1 NKISVTQGDHA
12 MAQVKVRIGI
22 LAILAGILA
31 ACSTV
36 VATPGFP
43 ELTYS
48 HLQPIR
54 LDVSTIEIVD
64 AYAAPLREP
73 NVEHRAPARPAVAA
87 NQWAE
92 DRLVAAGSSRR
103 AVFTIK
109 EASIIETK
117 LEPTGGLKGVFT
129 KDQSERYDA
138 TLLVDLAIIDTG
150 GTRRGSATA
159 TATRSRTVPENI
171 TLNERERIWFQM
183 VEGMMADLNREL
195 EKAIT
200 QSLKKFT
207 L

>member
-1 NKISVTQGDHA
+1 
-12 MAQVKVRIGI
+12 MARAKVRIGI
-22 LAILAGILA
+22 LAGLGAILA
-31 ACSTV
+31 ACSAV

-48 HLQPIR
+48 HLQAIR

-64 AYAAPLREP
+64 AYDAPLREP
-73 NVEHRAPARPAVAA
+73 NVEHRAPAQPAVAA
-87 NQWAE
+87 KRWAE
-92 DRLVAAGSSRR
+92 DRLVAAGSGRR
-103 AVFTIK
+103 AVFTVQ

-117 LEPTGGLKGVFT
+117 LEPAGGLKGIFT

-138 TLLVDLAIIDTG
+138 TLLVDLAIIDSG
-150 GTRRGSATA
+150 GTRRGSASA

-171 TLNERERIWFQM
+171 TLNERERIWFQL

-195 EKAIT
+195 EKAIG
-200 QSLKKFT
+200 QSLDKFT

>member
-1 NKISVTQGDHA
+1 
-12 MAQVKVRIGI
+12 MARVKVRIGI
-22 LAILAGILA
+22 LAVLGVLVA
-31 ACSTV
+31 ACSSV

-48 HLQPIR
+48 YLQPIR
-54 LDVSTIEIVD
+54 LDVSSVEIVD
-64 AYAAPLREP
+64 AYNAPLREP
-73 NVEHRAPARPAVAA
+73 NVEHRAPAQPAVAA
-87 NQWAE
+87 SRWAK
-92 DRLVAAGSSRR
+92 DRLVAAGTSSR
-103 AVFTIK
+103 AVFTVK

-117 LEPTGGLKGVFT
+117 LEPTGGLKGIFT

-138 TLLVDLAIIDTG
+138 TLLVDLAIIDAG

-171 TLNERERIWFQM
+171 TLNERERIWFQL

-195 EKAIT
+195 EKAIGE
-200 QSLKKFT
+200 SLAQFT